1 MSTALKSRNDVL
13 WFCLVLLVEVFG
25 LSVALGGPWI
35 EVSYFLLVVVSQT
48 LAGAYIWAHLRKH
61 EQRLPIP
68 ELLAM
73 GFAIGSSSAAISQ
86 LILRDLL
93 GIRLMISPYVPI
105 IAVAIWLLVKRSPK
119 LGVEITHT
127 DSTTLLWLLFP
138 APLALSHYVWLLLP
152 IYLVPLLIF
161 VFSLHRSEVI
171 WIARNSK
178 KLMIISTVLLAIATN
193 FTISVLT
200 NVSPAIGLA
209 EADLLFDVGH
219 SVTFA
224 NFGVDENIGMV
235 GQNFQ
240 YYKFSHLWLGPT
252 LLTTTEVGIS
262 VATTFVPLLFFLMIG
277 MALWALTHYFSK
289 SNRAANISSILLYA
303 LATIP
308 EPIILEIRIAY
319 LFPYLILLC
328 GGLIVLKHAT
338 TNTVTSFILI
348 SLTVFAVT
356 YSRIFLLPAL
366 FAFVLA
372 ALHEELGSI
381 KRIVHRIPFL
391 LGANLVGSLVAV
403 YFILIAFDPFVLTGT
418 DRFSLV
424 SSAVSFTSVFLPFLL
439 LIITGT
445 KFFKKSRLIS
455 FFVFCISLAM
465 LFLHIFGPR
474 KYPSTTFYTL
484 TLAICLSSVIA
495 ILIDNELMSIHAPRF
510 KKIFA
515 SGAAFSFGIG
525 YSSFYFVK
533 QSIDEPTSG
542 PMRKYWQF
550 FLQQSHGSNIEY
562 AALRLQIT
570 QLLFIFFISGFGALA
585 WRIFGMRFRQVLVVA
600 TVAVM
605 FGNSIAMTTREFVRD
620 PSSTS
625 PALIFD
631 EASQSRRW
639 SNLSRTVGLD
649 NARSLVARRSTIA
662 TNFGN
667 YESDGP
673 NDTYIVAIELRAR
686 SYLSPSYPDPTVE
699 NESSRELSYLVATR
713 KFISIN
719 FPTQPDGLMLRDLK
733 QAGVKWFIID
743 LERTE
748 LRDWE
753 PWATTRFINDK
764 VAILELATDIEG

>member
-48 LAGAYIWAHLRKH
+48 VAGAYIWAHLRKH
-61 EQRLPIP
+61 EQQLPIP

-193 FTISVLT
+193 FTISVFT

-262 VATTFVPLLFFLMIG
+262 VATTIVPLLFFLMIG

-366 FAFVLA
+366 FAVVLA
-372 ALHEELGSI
+372 A
-381 KRIVHRIPFL
+381 
-391 LGANLVGSLVAV
+391 
-403 YFILIAFDPFVLTGT
+403 FVLTGT

-542 PMRKYWQF
+542 PMRMYWQF

-570 QLLFIFFISGFGALA
+570 QLFFIFFISGFGALA

-719 FPTQPDGLMLRDLK
+719 FPT
-733 QAGVKWFIID
+733 
-743 LERTE
+743 
-748 LRDWE
+748 
-753 PWATTRFINDK
+753 
-764 VAILELATDIEG
+764 

>member
-1 MSTALKSRNDVL
+1 MSTALKSRNDTL
-13 WFCLVLLVEVFG
+13 WFCFVLLIEVFG
-25 LSVALGGPWI
+25 LSVAFGGPWI

-48 LAGAYIWAHLRKH
+48 VAGAYIWSHLRKH
-61 EQRLPIP
+61 EQQLPIP
-68 ELLAM
+68 EILAM

-119 LGVEITHT
+119 LGDEITHT

-161 VFSLHRSEVI
+161 VFSLHRSEII
-171 WIARNSK
+171 WNARNSK
-178 KLMIISTVLLAIATN
+178 KLMIIATVLLAIATN

-224 NFGVDENIGMV
+224 NFGVNENIGMA

-240 YYKFSHLWLGPT
+240 YYKFSHLWLGPI
-252 LLTTTEVGIS
+252 LMATTEVGIS
-262 VATTFVPLLFFLMIG
+262 VATTIVPLLFFLMIG

-289 SNRAANISSILLYA
+289 SNRAANISSILFYA

-319 LFPYLILLC
+319 LFPYFILLC

-403 YFILIAFDPFVLTGT
+403 YFILIAFDPFVLTST

-424 SSAVSFTSVFLPFLL
+424 SSTVSFTSVFLPFFL
-439 LIITGT
+439 LIICGT
-445 KFFKKSRLIS
+445 SFFIRNRLIS
-455 FFVFCISLAM
+455 FFVFSITLVM

-495 ILIDNELMSIHAPRF
+495 ILIDNELVTIQAPRF

-515 SGAAFSFGIG
+515 SGVALSFGIA
-525 YSSFYFVK
+525 YSTFYFVK
-533 QSIDEPTSG
+533 QYIDEPTSG
-542 PMRKYWQF
+542 PMRMYWQF
-550 FLQQSHGSNIEY
+550 FLQQSHGSNSEY

-605 FGNSIAMTTREFVRD
+605 FSNSIAMTTGEFVRD

-631 EASQSRRW
+631 EASQAQRW
-639 SNLSRTVGLD
+639 SNLSRMAALD
-649 NARSLVARRSTIA
+649 TARALIAPKSTIA

-673 NDTYIVAIELRAR
+673 NDSYNVAVELRAR

-699 NESSRELSYLVATR
+699 NDSSRELSYLVTTR

-764 VAILELATDIEG
+764 VAILELATDIVG